1 MPESTMHK
9 LLAFSQRYSL
19 AVIVVTGL
27 LTLFFGYFALQIK
40 LNSDIESLLPANDAV
55 ARLMKEYGGGL
66 PKGDYFVVAAKPKG
80 GYSVEGLKALH
91 AAIGRIE
98 KLPDVHPAIDPF
110 TYYTF
115 KMVGRRITVVPL
127 SGGNPV
133 PENSAE
139 LKTFEKNLKS
149 DPFTKNLIV
158 SQDGSA
164 LAALFLVGK
173 VPNDRMFVADLK
185 GILAGLSPYYT
196 TYYTGAIPF
205 SVRTRDYLLQ
215 DLPKLFLLAAL
226 VILIMYYVGFRAK
239 RAVFLPLAVVTLGTI
254 WCLGFMTLLG
264 FQLTVVSIITPP
276 LVLTLGSSYSIH
288 ILNQYYREAKQN
300 PGRRTEIINSIDH
313 VNRTIILAAA
323 TTVFSFLSL
332 LSASMYQLRE
342 FGIATSFGI
351 LASAILSLFFF
362 PAVLSHLRV
371 PKSFQSNKV
380 LEGFLA
386 RTMGHLSR
394 FVLRYR
400 IAILCVLGLIIVAFG
415 FSLSHIRYQTDYVNY
430 FPKNDPIVTD
440 LNFINR
446 NFGGYQQMYLTVTA
460 PNGDKNYFLRRD
472 ALQQIAHFERKLAG
486 DPHVTYVSSFV
497 SYLKYLN
504 YIANGKDEIPRQNA
518 LTMLLSR
525 YFRTMATK
533 SGGDVFKM
541 LVGRDF
547 SRLTVSFRVFD
558 EKHNRLLSENDLRAV
573 MAKIKGYA
581 DETINPDLKPVV
593 WGSTLRFLN
602 LSALMKQ
609 DQRRSTIIS
618 VFLILL
624 LTSVSFRSLRFG
636 IYTLV
641 PLATGIMFNYVLMA
655 VLNIPLDMTTVMF
668 SSIAIGVGVDDSIHF
683 VLQFKRQISDT
694 RDITAAIANTLEV
707 TGRPIVLTT
716 ASIVGGLL
724 VLTLGNFEPIVFFGL
739 LVSSALLT
747 TMIGTLV
754 VLPVV
759 LHFNWQL
766 SERWRRRRQTTRA
779 TRTIDPS

>member
-9 LLAFSQRYSL
+9 LLAFSQRHSV
-19 AVIVVTGL
+19 AVIIATGL

-40 LNSDIESLLPANDAV
+40 LNSDIESLLPPNDAV
-55 ARLMKEYGGGL
+55 ARLMQKYGNGM
-66 PKGDYFVVAAKPKG
+66 PKSDYLVVAAKAKG
-80 GYSVEGLKALH
+80 KLSVEGLKALH
-91 AAIGRIE
+91 GAIGRIE
-98 KLPDVHPAIDPF
+98 ELPGIQPAIDPF
-110 TYYTF
+110 SYYTF

-127 SGGNPV
+127 SGADPV
-133 PENSAE
+133 PKDPAE
-139 LKTFEKNLKS
+139 LKTFEENLKK
-149 DPFTKNLIV
+149 DPFARNLIV

-164 LAALFLVGK
+164 LASLFLVGK
-173 VPNDRMFVADLK
+173 VQDDRKFVADLK
-185 GILAGLSPYYT
+185 TILSGISPYFT
-196 TYYTGAIPF
+196 TYYTGATPF
-205 SVRTRDYLLQ
+205 SVRTRDYLMQ

-254 WCLGFMTLLG
+254 WCLGLMTLLG
-264 FQLTVVSIITPP
+264 FELTIVSIITPP

-300 PGRRTEIINSIDH
+300 PGQRTEIINSIDH
-313 VNRTIILAAA
+313 VNKTIILAAA
-323 TTVFSFLSL
+323 TTVFGFLSL
-332 LSASMYQLRE
+332 LPSSMYQLRE

-351 LASAILSLFFF
+351 LACAVLSLFFF

-400 IAILCVLGLIIVAFG
+400 IAIICIAGLIVVAFG
-415 FSLSHIRYQTDYVNY
+415 FSISHIRYQTDYVNY
-430 FPKNDPIVTD
+430 FPKNDPIVKD

-460 PNGDKNYFLRRD
+460 PNGDKNYFLQRD
-472 ALQQIAHFERKLAG
+472 ALVKIADFEKKLSN
-486 DPHVTYVSSFV
+486 DPNVTYVSSFV
-497 SYLKYLN
+497 TYLKYLN
-504 YIANGKDEIPRQNA
+504 YIANGNDEIPQQNA

-525 YFRTMATK
+525 YLKTMAAE
-533 SGGDVFKM
+533 SGGDVFKT
-541 LVGRDF
+541 LVGKDF
-547 SRLTVSFRVFD
+547 SQLTVSFRVFD

-573 MAKIKGYA
+573 MNKIHGYA
-581 DETINPDLKPVV
+581 DETINPDLKPEI

-609 DQRRSTIIS
+609 DQRRSTVIS
-618 VFLILL
+618 VLLIFV
-624 LTSVSFRSLRFG
+624 LTAISFRSLRFG
-636 IYTLV
+636 FYTLV

-655 VLNIPLDMTTVMF
+655 VLSIPLDMTTVMF

-683 VLQFKRQISDT
+683 VIQFKRQISDT

-724 VLTLGNFEPIVFFGL
+724 VLTLGNFQPIVFFGL

-747 TMIGTLV
+747 TMVGTLV

-766 SERWRRRRQTTRA
+766 SERRRNRRR
-779 TRTIDPS
+779 S